1 MLAMKSVL
9 KVNISGRDYEFV
21 CQPDSPLPDA
31 LEAHNQFGAF
41 LLGKQ
46 EQNKVAQSAQEAQA
60 APVQVEVPAPEMA
73 DIRTEN

>member
-1 MLAMKSVL
+1 MVAMKSVV
-9 KVNISGRDYEFV
+9 KVTISGRDFEFV

-46 EQNKVAQSAQEAQA
+46 EQNKTAQTSQETSVV
-60 APVQVEVPAPEMA
+60 PTENVETT

>member
-1 MLAMKSVL
+1 MLSMRSVL
-9 KVNISGRDYEFV
+9 KATINGKDYEYV
-21 CQPDSPLPDA
+21 CQPDSPLADA

-46 EQNKVAQSAQEAQA
+46 EQNKVSQAAQEAQA
-60 APVQVEVPAPEMA
+60 AAVQVEQPESEMA